1 MSGIHIHFLCLS
13 ISPQFGN
20 KRVPTEP
27 HEPKIIHRSVVV
39 MVVEMFS
46 RRQNFSDIINAIILS
61 MSHGIA
67 YLNFQIKGWSN
78 KKIINTLNAY
88 VENERTKGLVTL
100 ELLVTLL

>member
-27 HEPKIIHRSVVV
+27 HEPKIIHRSVGCRNILKTS
-39 MVVEMFS
+39 EFF
-46 RRQNFSDIINAIILS
+46 RYYNA

-100 ELLVTLL
+100 ELLVTLLCLIEL